1 MGMHEKLEKLLK
13 YIKELQKKEYT
24 GQLRINFHRGNI
36 AIVLEMKNTIKL
48 GDEGD
53 SLTRI
58 I

>member
-1 MGMHEKLEKLLK
+1 MHEKLEKLLK